1 MTINDRIRF
10 FRKEIKQINQ
20 KQFADCLGL
29 TQSGVSY
36 MEQNGSTVSDSS
48 IKTICSV
55 YNVSE
60 EWLRNGTE
68 PMYIQPATFNLDKF
82 ARAHGATDLELRVLK
97 AYFELDPEIRR
108 SLVEHFRTALM
119 TDSSDHPKTPEELES
134 QYPVDGEGS
143 ELGAG

>member
-60 EWLRNGTE
+60 EWLREGKGEMFVQRTRNQVITDFAGDLINE
-68 PMYIQPATFNLDKF
+68 P
-82 ARAHGATDLELRVLK
+82 E
-97 AYFELDPEIRR
+97 
-108 SLVEHFRTALM
+108 SFRTRFIEAMAKL
-119 TDSSDHPKTPEELES
+119 DESDWEDIERIVEKILENK
-134 QYPVDGEGS
+134 EG
-143 ELGAG
+143 

>member
-108 SLVEHFRTALM
+108 SLVDHFRTALM

>member
-68 PMYIQPATFNLDKF
+68 PMYIQPATFNLDEI
-82 ARAHGATDLELRVLK
+82 ARAHGATNLELRVLK